1 MAGGAGFQGSTEATE
16 DPLGKE
22 AAAAVEAAAAMVDT
36 AVETKRRAPKPTS
49 KSSLK
54 TTEGAM

>member
-22 AAAAVEAAAAMVDT
+22 AAAAVEAAAMVDT